1 MLKKRDHCF
10 SRVSCFKR
18 IDAIK
23 SILLAHKI
31 SRKGQLTMFIIL
43 GVIILFIFLFLI
55 QMSSQF
61 VLQQL
66 EQGSEDVF
74 SKAFKKEGLRIFV
87 EDCLEDELRDAII
100 LSGKQAR
107 IWDDQPGGSLH
118 FEAGFSGVQYLPDSE
133 NRIAYS
139 LTNYNYLTSKN
150 AYPCASEDNPPV
162 FCQYFFPNTARF
174 GEVQLWERNI
184 EKDLENYLKIKAQEC
199 IDNYLNNLT
208 ANSPSVDFTST
219 DFKLSIDMQDDGIL
233 VQANYPLSFNVGGGD
248 FFHLSVF
255 DFFYP
260 TKLRKMLRAV
270 YFFPLEMDYRFA
282 DFYFSETPLTNP
294 EFSYTKPDGT
304 LATRPTFGSDYQSME
319 ISMKRERIATEGES
333 YGDTVYTFTSPFPHV
348 LDAPDNYT
356 LRFARKNRAPALDYV
371 HRAECLAGDQPY
383 DYLIVKGDENYGH
396 MDIQLKAH
404 DPDEDLF
411 NEDGSGEEEIKYLFD
426 NLGEFGDYFLPSMFT
441 NSDETVSGE
450 AEIEGTA
457 ILADQL
463 IVSSQQMQDILIP
476 QGEYSFTAKSRDK
489 YGKEDWQEVRVFVDR
504 PIEPERDLNV
514 GINIPYWF
522 KTSTSSKPYLEAM
535 ASDLFEDTYFISLE
549 DPFFIE
555 VAVPEDPLN
564 PSAVEPGVSS
574 ITYTPLS
581 ASGVPSGT
589 PINIPLPEDVNCLNL
604 PGTSPAGSPT
614 CDLSVYTQ
622 PLDNWLTATRPSNP
636 NYQTMTPEFTILPNP
651 KGKLNIGFSAQYC
664 GSSEPITSE
673 REVTVEVKQCLPN
686 ANPTHPLA
694 YVPGLTKQYYQWVY
708 NDENRLQYLADGLT
722 PKTENINSLAATHAC
737 CNSDYTFKGIETSC
751 FTSPEPS
758 CENSIKG
765 FGDDFQQGY
774 VLSSAVYNCSGSRG
788 NVCGENGA
796 SHYDFYSGSP
806 DISTTKKLICG
817 ITGREGCVVRTGT
830 GGTTNIDSKC
840 AGKDAYS
847 YIDSG
852 TDGRI
857 DGFCLGTMGCSEFCG
872 DFGEELVLE
881 VGTTEQVNNLNNYI
895 ITNFKIGEELDTV
908 TKVHCGCSDAD
919 SVAGAQKR
927 CDSNFDGTFEG
938 KCRNRECVT

>member
-1 MLKKRDHCF
+1 
-10 SRVSCFKR
+10 
-18 IDAIK
+18 
-23 SILLAHKI
+23 
-31 SRKGQLTMFIIL
+31 MFIIL
-43 GVIILFIFLFLI
+43 GVVILFIFLFLI

-66 EQGSEDVF
+66 EQSSEDVF

-87 EDCLEDELRDAII
+87 EDCLEDELRDAIL

-133 NRIAYS
+133 SRIAYG
-139 LTNYNYLTSKN
+139 LTNYNYLMNKN

-199 IDNYLNNLT
+199 IDNYLSNLT
-208 ANSPSVDFTST
+208 ANSPSVEFTST
-219 DFKLSIDMQDDGIL
+219 DFKLGIDMQDEGIS

-282 DFYFSETPLTNP
+282 DFNFTETTLTNP
-294 EFSYTKPDGT
+294 EFSYTKPDRT
-304 LATRPTFGSDYQSME
+304 LATRPTFRSDYQSME

-383 DYLIVKGDENYGH
+383 DYLIVKGDENYG
-396 MDIQLKAH
+396 DVNILLKAH
-404 DPDEDLF
+404 DPDEDLS
-411 NEDGSGEEEIKYLFD
+411 NEDGRGEEEIKYLFD
-426 NLGEFGDYFLPSMFT
+426 DLGEFGDYFLLSMFT
-441 NSDETVSGE
+441 SSEEIGSDEET
-450 AEIEGTA
+450 EIDGTA

-463 IVSSQQMQDILIP
+463 IVSSGEMQDIPIL

-489 YGKEDWQEVRVFVDR
+489 YGQEDWQEVRVFVDR

-514 GINIPYWF
+514 GVDIPYRF
-522 KTSTSSKPYLEAM
+522 MSTSTGGSKTYLEVM
-535 ASDLFEDTYFISLE
+535 GSDTSEDTYFFSPE
-549 DPFFIE
+549 DPFFIQ
-555 VAVPEDPLN
+555 VAVPEDSLN
-564 PSAVEPGVSS
+564 PSGVESAVSS

-581 ASGVPSGT
+581 PRGVPSGT
-589 PINIPLPEDVNCLNL
+589 VITIDIPEDVNCLNL
-604 PGTSPAGSPT
+604 PGNSPAGSTT
-614 CDLSVYTQ
+614 CDLSIYTL
-622 PLDNWLTATRPSNP
+622 PLKDWLTVTRPLNP
-636 NYQTMTPEFTILPNP
+636 NYQTMTPEVSLATSP

-664 GSSEPITSE
+664 GSTELITSQK
-673 REVTVEVKQCLPN
+673 EVTIEVKQCLPN
-686 ANPTHPLA
+686 VNPTHPLA
-694 YVPGLTKQYYQWVY
+694 YVPGLSKSYYTWVY
-708 NDENRLQYLADGLT
+708 NNENRLQYLADGVT
-722 PKTENINSLAATHAC
+722 PKTEPINPLAATHAC
-737 CNSDYTFKGIETSC
+737 CNPDYTFKGMETSC

-758 CENSIKG
+758 CENPITG
-765 FGDDFQQGY
+765 FGDGFQEGY
-774 VLSSAVYNCSGSRG
+774 VLSSAVYTCSGLRG
-788 NVCGENGA
+788 NVCGEGGV

-806 DISTTKKLICG
+806 DISATKKLMCG
-817 ITGREGCVVRTGT
+817 QTKWAGCEVRTSST
-830 GGTTNIDSKC
+830 PAKIAQKC
-840 AGKDAYS
+840 AGMEAYS
-847 YIDSG
+847 YVDSNG
-852 TDGRI
+852 DRI
-857 DGFCLGTMGCSEFCG
+857 KDGFCLGTMGCSDFCG
-872 DFGEELVLE
+872 DAGEELVLDS
-881 VGTTEQVNNLNNYI
+881 GTAEQVKNLNSEV
-895 ITNFKIGEELDTV
+895 ITTFKLGEELSAQ
-908 TKVHCGCSDAD
+908 VHCGCGTESDD
-919 SVAGAQKR
+919 DGKSCDIDFNPNNGFNGR
-927 CDSNFDGTFEG
+927 CDGDS
-938 KCRNRECVT
+938 CRT